1 MMKIETGMRVRILA
15 PWNGED
21 DPYTGRMG
29 IVDAASPGAVFVTL
43 DEPVHPCR
51 YWAFPPERV
60 ASLIHLTSLKSKDLT

>member
-51 YWAFPPERV
+51 LLGIPARACREPNTPDE
-60 ASLIHLTSLKSKDLT
+60 LEK